1 MLSTVNQVF
10 AAELSCP
17 KRISVRCKK
26 CVISSEF
33 VICCRNWIVCSE
45 LTFIVENVLATV
57 N

>member
-1 MLSTVNQVF
+1 VLSTANQVF